1 MTDPAPKSLVSRALQ
16 ALGNTISQRVVTAL
30 TLALVGF
37 IATTGKGMVRS
48 VYAGEVKS
56 VMRPEIQSLQAQ
68 VDTLK
73 DNTRVTE
80 KKVDSV
86 DSKVEKVDDKVDAL
100 ISILVEAF
108 PQVKKAAQERTQKN
122 RDSQDVQDA
131 LTGDKP

>member
-1 MTDPAPKSLVSRALQ
+1 MTDPAPKSLVSRLLQ

-56 VMRPEIQSLQAQ
+56 VMRPEIQTLQAQ

-73 DNTRVTE
+73 DNTRVTG

-86 DSKVEKVDDKVDAL
+86 DAKVEKVDDKVDAL